1 MTQEQI
7 TAFNMRNIY
16 TGRSKNG
23 YGFSYFAK
31 RDFKKGELIMMGFGK
46 IIDHQTPHCSVQIGT
61 NKHYIPS
68 KWTGK
73 YWNHSCEP
81 NINVKTRPD
90 GFPNFIALRDIKK
103 DDELSYSYWMT
114 EYAWVKG
121 TDELKVK
128 CGCGS
133 NKCVGRILSYSDLS
147 TEEKIDSKKRSLI
160 SRYLLGL

>member
-7 TAFNMRNIY
+7 IAFNMRNVY

-23 YGFSYFAK
+23 YGFTYFAK
-31 RDFKKGELIMMGFGK
+31 RDFKKDELALMGFGK
-46 IIDHQTPHCSVQIGT
+46 IIDHQTAHCSVQIGT
-61 NKHYIPS
+61 NKHYLPT

-81 NINVKTRPD
+81 NIYVKTRSG

-103 DDELSYSYWMT
+103 DEELSYHYCMT
-114 EYAWVKG
+114 ELMWTKG
-121 TDELKVK
+121 SKELKVK

-133 NKCVGRILSYSDLS
+133 KKCAGKILSYSDLS
-147 TEEKIDSKKRSLI
+147 AKEKIDFRKRTLV
-160 SRYLLGL
+160 SRYLLAL